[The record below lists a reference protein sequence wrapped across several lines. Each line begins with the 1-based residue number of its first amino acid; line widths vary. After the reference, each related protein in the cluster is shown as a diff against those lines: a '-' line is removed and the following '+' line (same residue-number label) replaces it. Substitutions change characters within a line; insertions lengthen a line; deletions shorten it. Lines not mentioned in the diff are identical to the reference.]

1 MFIKLGAATNT
12 GMEGIR
18 PQGEKYPFVLMTPHA
33 RWSIHSNYKQS
44 RILQRL
50 QRGVPYVQVNRL
62 VAEKKGI
69 KDGDT
74 IRIFNSLGEFYAMAK
89 VSSSCPP
96 DGLVME
102 HGWEPYMYKFKKG
115 HNEVVPTALN
125 LLEMAD
131 GWGHLKF
138 GGLWDGNQYAYD
150 GAIDFEKANV

>member
-1 MFIKLGAATNT
+1 
-12 GMEGIR
+12 
-18 PQGEKYPFVLMTPHA
+18 
-33 RWSIHSNYKQS
+33 
-44 RILQRL
+44 L
-50 QRGVPYVQVNRL
+50 QRGVPYIQVNRK

-74 IRIFNSLGEFYAMAK
+74 IRIFNNLGEFYAMAK

-96 DGLVME
+96 DSLVME

-115 HNEVVPTALN
+115 HNEVVPMSLN

>member
-1 MFIKLGAATNT
+1 VRNLADELR
-12 GMEGIR
+12 GMDKKVRAVVFDGVI
-18 PQGEKYPFVLMTPHA
+18 
-33 RWSIHSNYKQS
+33 S
-44 RILQRL
+44 QRL
-50 QRGVPYVQVNRL
+50 L
-62 VAEKKGI
+62 DIAEKKGI
-69 KDGDT
+69 EDGDT
-74 IRIFNSLGEFYAMAK
+74 IRIFNNLGEFYAMAK

>member
-1 MFIKLGAATNT
+1 
-12 GMEGIR
+12 
-18 PQGEKYPFVLMTPHA
+18 
-33 RWSIHSNYKQS
+33 
-44 RILQRL
+44 
-50 QRGVPYVQVNRL
+50 VNRE
-62 VAEKKGI
+62 VAKLKGI
-69 KDGDT
+69 EDGDE
-74 IRIFNSLGEFYAMAK
+74 IRVYNQLGEFFAMAK

-102 HGWEPYMYKFKKG
+102 HGWEPYMYKNLKG

-150 GAIDFEKANV
+150 GAVNFEKARG